1 VNTPLNNLREPGDLI
16 AERYKVEGLAG
27 RGSFAEVYRATDVH
41 LGRTVAVKVMAPR
54 VKVGTGQ
61 DAAVKFAEI
70 VERFRREAVANASL
84 SDPNTVTMLDFGQDE
99 SDGSLFMVQE
109 FIDGRSIRDELKAD
123 GRFEPARVARI
134 LVGAL
139 RSLREAHTKGLL
151 HRDIKPENIMLS
163 DAPGERDVVRVV
175 DFGIAKATETAGLT
189 SAGMLVGTPRYMAPE
204 RITKSAE
211 FAPCS
216 DIYSLGVCAYFMLTG
231 EELYPGLNAMQL
243 LRAHVEGEDVSLPG
257 SVAVPGALREV
268 VEKMMRKK
276 MEDRYKAA
284 QPVLEDL
291 LPLVM
296 AFDLDEDASMSKAFD
311 DARGSISKLEQVHS
325 SKTEIYTA
333 IVSDEPTVLN
343 AQAPRDLKPIGQG
356 GFDAPE
362 PDGAGE
368 DQDAGK
374 TGFPLIALV
383 GAAALT
389 LVLGLIIGAAVGVA
403 LSSL

>member
-1 VNTPLNNLREPGDLI
+1 MNTPLNNLREPGDLI

-151 HRDIKPENIMLS
+151 HRDIKPENIMLF
-163 DAPGERDVVRVV
+163 DYFEERDQVRIV
-175 DFGIAKATETAGLT
+175 DFGIAKTLQERASDLTNAGI
-189 SAGMLVGTPRYMAPE
+189 LVGTPRYMPPE
-204 RITKSAE
+204 RVTQQPMGPA
-211 FAPCS
+211 S
-216 DIYSLGVCAYFMLTG
+216 DIYSLGCVAYFLLTG
-231 EELYPGLNAMQL
+231 EEVYKEIGPVIEI
-243 LRAHVEGEDVSLPG
+243 LRASSSPEPIALPDYI
-257 SVAVPGALREV
+257 PYKLRRI
-268 VEKMMRKK
+268 VEKMLAKNVNHRYQACRDIIAELDDFTFTQEYQIRKETGALP
-276 MEDRYKAA
+276 MLDPSFI
-284 QPVLEDL
+284 QP
-291 LPLVM
+291 
-296 AFDLDEDASMSKAFD
+296 
-311 DARGSISKLEQVHS
+311 I
-325 SKTEIYTA
+325 T
-333 IVSDEPTVLN
+333 
-343 AQAPRDLKPIGQG
+343 
-356 GFDAPE
+356 
-362 PDGAGE
+362 AGE
-368 DQDAGK
+368 DDA
-374 TGFPLIALV
+374 FV
-383 GAAALT
+383 E
-389 LVLGLIIGAAVGVA
+389 GVA
-403 LSSL
+403 PGAYHREVPRVDLGAEDDDFSPTQVVEVDPDMFE